1 MLLLLKHQCPAL
13 RVMFAQQQ
21 WSFFTKDA
29 SVRLGIYSQLYSP
42 KVWLSGPSEPFVSY
56 SKPFHKFLAYLE

>member
-21 WSFFTKDA
+21 WSLFTKDA
-29 SVRLGIYSQLYSP
+29 TVRLGIYSQLYSP
-42 KVWLSGPSEPFVSY
+42 KVWAFWP
-56 SKPFHKFLAYLE
+56 